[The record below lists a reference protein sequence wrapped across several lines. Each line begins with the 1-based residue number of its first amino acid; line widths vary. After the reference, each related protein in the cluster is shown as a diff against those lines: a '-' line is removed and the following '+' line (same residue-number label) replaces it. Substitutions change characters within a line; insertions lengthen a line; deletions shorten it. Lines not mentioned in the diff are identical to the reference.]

1 MNYETPHAQKM
12 FTLFQSPAQMQS
24 PYQQLFLLQNRV
36 PVDSQPQQAI
46 QKIKKQLSIPKPPT
60 QVKNKIP
67 QKLDQQGS
75 QKAIVNNQTPIQTY
89 HTMIDLIRQ
98 NQDLKNELIEIEKD
112 IQNYKSLIDIRSKK
126 K

>member
-1 MNYETPHAQKM
+1 MNYETPHTQKM

-36 PVDSQPQQAI
+36 PVDNQPQQPI

-60 QVKNKIP
+60 QVKNKLPSKINY
-67 QKLDQQGS
+67 QGS
-75 QKAIVNNQTPIQTY
+75 QKTILKNQSPIQTY

-98 NQDLKNELIEIEKD
+98 NQDLKNELLEIEKD
-112 IQNYKSLIDIRSKK
+112 IQNYKSLIDIRIKK
-126 K
+126 